1 MFSGAFPD
9 PSVLDRAS
17 AVFTELIAEQ
27 KASGA
32 AAGDHFATPG
42 ANDRVWGALDKLALR
57 APEVFA
63 DYYANDV
70 LALVSEAWLGPGY
83 QVTSQVNVVNP
94 GGQAQVAHRD
104 YHLGFM
110 SLDQSLAYPAHVH
123 RLSPLMTL
131 QGAVAHCDMPV
142 ETGPTMYL
150 PHSQKYAAGYVA
162 FHQPEFT
169 GYFDRHHVQLPLAK
183 GDAAFFN
190 PALFHG
196 AGTNRSADVRRMA
209 NLLQVSSA
217 FGRAM
222 ESVDRVAMSIALYPV
237 LARRKAGRRG
247 RAGAAQRRRRVGGG
261 LRVPHQPRPRPAG
274 RRAGTADPGGA
285 GLAGAPGRLGHRD
298 VRRRPARAHRP
309 APDEPG
315 LTDPAD
321 SRRSA
326 VGRGRHSDNRRQPPR
341 PRRVMHR
348 TLPGRRRG
356 SRLRDFTAVSR
367 KERPMTSRL
376 NPYISFD
383 GDARQA
389 MEFYEQV
396 FGGTLHMNTFG
407 EYGMADSPDADKIM
421 HAMLETSS
429 GFTLMGADTPSGMTY
444 EPGKRISVS
453 LSGDD
458 GDELRGYWEKLSASG
473 TVSHAAGEADVGR
486 RVRHVHGRVSAST
499 GW

>member
-1 MFSGAFPD
+1 MTTSKLATGHPGWLRPEDCRLDDFREVVEQTTDPADYPYADSVEQGVLVYGSRLRDHAAAPEDRRQVQAELARALLDGPGIVVFSGAFPD
-9 PSVLDRAS
+9 LSVVDRAS
-17 AVFTELIAEQ
+17 AVFTELIVEQ
-27 KASGA
+27 KASGT

-110 SLDQSLAYPAHVH
+110 SLDQSLAFPAHVH

-150 PHSQKYAAGYVA
+150 PHSQKYDAGYVA

-169 GYFDRHHVQLPLAK
+169 DYFDRQHVQLPLAK

-222 ESVDRVAMSIALYPV
+222 ESVDRVAMSLALYPV
-237 LARRKAGRRG
+237 LARRKAAGADERELRNVVAASAEGYAFPTNLDRDQPVGGLAPQTQAELVRQALGEGWDAAAFAAGLCAHTDRRG
-247 RAGAAQRRRRVGGG
+247 A
-261 LRVPHQPRPRPAG
+261 
-274 RRAGTADPGGA
+274 
-285 GLAGAPGRLGHRD
+285 
-298 VRRRPARAHRP
+298 
-309 APDEPG
+309 
-315 LTDPAD
+315 
-321 SRRSA
+321 
-326 VGRGRHSDNRRQPPR
+326 
-341 PRRVMHR
+341 
-348 TLPGRRRG
+348 
-356 SRLRDFTAVSR
+356 
-367 KERPMTSRL
+367 
-376 NPYISFD
+376 
-383 GDARQA
+383 
-389 MEFYEQV
+389 
-396 FGGTLHMNTFG
+396 
-407 EYGMADSPDADKIM
+407 
-421 HAMLETSS
+421 
-429 GFTLMGADTPSGMTY
+429 
-444 EPGKRISVS
+444 
-453 LSGDD
+453 
-458 GDELRGYWEKLSASG
+458 
-473 TVSHAAGEADVGR
+473 
-486 RVRHVHGRVSAST
+486 
-499 GW
+499 